1 MICLDWTDIC
11 DGKIDC
17 MNGGVDEKHCWQL
30 EMNDCQNNEYKC
42 YNGIYML

>member
-17 MNGGVDEKHCWQL
+17 MNGGVDENIVGNLK
-30 EMNDCQNNEYKC
+30 
-42 YNGIYML
+42 